1 MGRLLSSALA
11 RLDRATKTPPA
22 REVLAPRSRRGE
34 AKFAVALAAL
44 LLLAAPTAAAT
55 NPDEMLKD
63 PAQEAR
69 ARALGKEL
77 RCLVCQNQS
86 IDDSD
91 ADLARDLRRVV
102 RERIVA
108 GESDAEI
115 LGFLRDRYGEFV
127 LLRPPV
133 QPSTYLLWFGPAAVL
148 LLGGGLV
155 AAFYRGRRQGG
166 PDAAAA
172 EPEQLSREE
181 RARLKRLLAA
191 TAPAQGGARR

>member
-1 MGRLLSSALA
+1 
-11 RLDRATKTPPA
+11 
-22 REVLAPRSRRGE
+22 VIAPRFRGTARGARR
-34 AKFAVALAAL
+34 VLAAL
-44 LLLAAPTAAAT
+44 VLLTAPALAAT

-69 ARALGKEL
+69 ARALGQEL

-108 GESDAEI
+108 GESDADI
-115 LGFLRDRYGEFV
+115 LGFLKNRYGEFV

-155 AAFYRGRRQGG
+155 VAFYRGRRREAGA
-166 PDAAAA
+166 DAA
-172 EPEQLSREE
+172 PEQLSREE

-191 TAPAQGGARR
+191 GGGGRS

>member
-1 MGRLLSSALA
+1 VSVNERDVVA
-11 RLDRATKTPPA
+11 RLDRATKTAPT
-22 REVLAPRSRRGE
+22 REVLTPRSSRG
-34 AKFAVALAAL
+34 ATKRAWWALAAL
-44 LLLAAPTAAAT
+44 LLLLAAPASAAT

-69 ARALGKEL
+69 ARALGREL

-108 GESDAEI
+108 GESDGEI
-115 LGFLRDRYGEFV
+115 LGFLKDRYGEFV

-155 AAFYRGRRQGG
+155 AAFYRGRRQG
-166 PDAAAA
+166 PEAAA
-172 EPEQLSREE
+172 PEQLSREE

-191 TAPAQGGARR
+191 PAEGGSRR

>member
-1 MGRLLSSALA
+1 MA
-11 RLDRATKTPPA
+11 RLGRAMRAAPA
-22 REVLAPRSRRGE
+22 REVSTPRSSRG
-34 AKFAVALAAL
+34 VTRLGRWALAAL
-44 LLLAAPTAAAT
+44 LLLAAPAVAAT

-69 ARALGKEL
+69 ARALGREL

-108 GESDAEI
+108 GEGDAEI
-115 LGFLRDRYGEFV
+115 LGFLKDRYGEFV

-155 AAFYRGRRQGG
+155 AAFYRGRRQEG
-166 PDAAAA
+166 PEAAAA
-172 EPEQLSREE
+172 AAPEQLSREE

-191 TAPAQGGARR
+191 APAQGGARR

>member
-1 MGRLLSSALA
+1 MA
-11 RLDRATKTPPA
+11 RLGRAIKAVPA
-22 REVLAPRSRRGE
+22 REVSTPRSSRG
-34 AKFAVALAAL
+34 ATGLGRWALAAL
-44 LLLAAPTAAAT
+44 LLLAAPAVAAT

-69 ARALGKEL
+69 ARALGREL

-108 GESDAEI
+108 GQSDGEI
-115 LGFLRDRYGEFV
+115 LGFLKDRYGEFV

-148 LLGGGLV
+148 VLGGGLV
-155 AAFYRGRRQGG
+155 AAFYRGRRQG
-166 PDAAAA
+166 PEAA
-172 EPEQLSREE
+172 PEQLSREE

-191 TAPAQGGARR
+191 APAQGGGRR

>member
-1 MGRLLSSALA
+1 VA
-11 RLDRATKTPPA
+11 RLDRATKTAPT
-22 REVLAPRSRRGE
+22 REVLASRSRRG
-34 AKFAVALAAL
+34 ATRRAWWALAAL
-44 LLLAAPTAAAT
+44 LLLAAPAHAAT

-69 ARALGKEL
+69 ARALGREL

-108 GESDAEI
+108 GESDGEI
-115 LGFLRDRYGEFV
+115 LGFLKDRYGEFV

-155 AAFYRGRRQGG
+155 AAFYRGRRQS
-166 PDAAAA
+166 PEAAA
-172 EPEQLSREE
+172 PEQLSREE

-191 TAPAQGGARR
+191 APAEGGGRR